1 MEENQAQN
9 QVERRG
15 AKRFIKWFFGFL
27 AFFLFGGIFF
37 ALGASTNNT
46 EGLVARTGR
55 ALSGALGQ
63 VFSSRDRAPD
73 FVMPIGSALVG
84 NGVDSSGTA
93 RVVNGNSVLGLSKNN
108 QDVGVGSKEGSGLAS
123 VDNIL
128 PKKEEGQKD
137 ISFAKTAPEVKECN
151 FDGGGNMPS
160 QKIIFNEIAWMGT
173 EKSASDE
180 WMELKN
186 NSSGVVDLSGWSVK
200 NQKDGIDFSFSSSVK
215 IEPAKF
221 VLLERTDDDTIS
233 GIAADAIYNGA
244 LGNENEWI
252 KLFNEKCE
260 LVDEVNASWGW
271 GKFGGENS
279 SKMTLERNRD
289 DLAWH
294 TSVASGGTPRSLNSE
309 IKLVSST
316 LPVEQD
322 DSPPSADTPNNNPN
336 PATSSSVLP
345 LPPSVGTIIITEVM
359 AGSEASAG
367 YEFVEIY
374 NTGSGSVD
382 LTGWSVKKQS
392 STGSQSAL
400 VSATRLEGKTIN
412 SGKHLLFAH
421 EIDYTGSV
429 SGDILWPKSYSLAY
443 TNNGVLLYDSL
454 GQVADQVNWTE
465 IPKDQSYERVT
476 LTKETAFTLQA
487 SPNPSNSAQ

>member
-9 QVERRG
+9 QVEVR
-15 AKRFIKWFFGFL
+15 KSNKLVKWFFGFL
-27 AFFLFGGIFF
+27 IFSLVGGIFF
-37 ALGASTNNT
+37 ALGASTKDSD
-46 EGLVARTGR
+46 GFWGR
-55 ALSGALGQ
+55 AGRVLNGTFSR
-63 VFSSRDRAPD
+63 VFYSQSEEPD
-73 FVMPIGSALVG
+73 FVMPISSER
-84 NGVDSSGTA
+84 VDLGGMA
-93 RVVNGNSVLGLSKNN
+93 RAMDGNSAVSLSKNI
-108 QDVGVGSKEGSGLAS
+108 QDIGTSNNEGSGLALIGS
-123 VDNIL
+123 IL
-128 PKKEEGQKD
+128 PKKEEAQEEAPPTK
-137 ISFAKTAPEVKECN
+137 IAPEVKECS
-151 FDGGGNMPS
+151 FDSGSNTLS

-180 WMELKN
+180 WVELKN
-186 NSSGVVDLSGWSVK
+186 NSSGEIDLVGWSVK
-200 NQKDGIDFSFSSSVK
+200 NQKGGIDFIFSTSIK
-215 IEPAKF
+215 IEPSKF
-221 VLLERTDDDTIS
+221 VLLERTNDETVS
-233 GIAADAIYNGA
+233 GIMADAIYNGA
-244 LGNENEWI
+244 LGNENEWV

-260 LVDEVNASWGW
+260 LVDEINASWGW
-271 GKFGGENS
+271 GKFGGENA

-289 DLAWH
+289 DLGWH

-322 DSPPSADTPNNNPN
+322 DPPSTDAPSSNTNLATSSPVLPPPPSA
-336 PATSSSVLP
+336 
-345 LPPSVGTIIITEVM
+345 GTIIITEVM

-374 NTGSGSVD
+374 NTGSGPVD

-400 VSATRLEGKTIN
+400 VAASRLEGKIIN
-412 SGKHLLFAH
+412 LGKYLLLAH

-429 SGDILWPKSYSLAY
+429 LGDVLWPKSYSLAY
-443 TNNGVLLYDSL
+443 TNNGVLLYDSS

-476 LTKETAFTLQA
+476 PTKETGFSLQA
-487 SPNPSNSAQ
+487 SPNPKNSSM